1 MQFVIALLLSI
12 FERHALDALEDGA
25 AGTFGIDAR
34 ADQSHGIQN
43 LKEKVSETLRVFQQ
57 TGVLHEREY
66 DERVSPSVHG
76 APRNAEEGK
85 EVLGRLQR
93 MDNFES
99 QDFDAMENDIERA
112 ANLNRDHLDYLV
124 EESWRWAFAF
134 FIGLAMGLCAFLV
147 DISLETLNNWK
158 FGAVDSVIRSRGGF
172 WRPYL
177 AFIGICLL
185 YSGISGALVSFG
197 SPLAA
202 GSGIPEIKTYLNGV
216 HVKGELSPSLES
228 PALQSCFCSDYAP
241 LEFMRIVRNHTSHGR
256 ALLKHL

>member
-1 MQFVIALLLSI
+1 MLAV
-12 FERHALDALEDGA
+12 
-25 AGTFGIDAR
+25 
-34 ADQSHGIQN
+34 
-43 LKEKVSETLRVFQQ
+43 
-57 TGVLHEREY
+57 
-66 DERVSPSVHG
+66 
-76 APRNAEEGK
+76 
-85 EVLGRLQR
+85 
-93 MDNFES
+93 
-99 QDFDAMENDIERA
+99 
-112 ANLNRDHLDYLV
+112 
-124 EESWRWAFAF
+124 

-185 YSGISGALVSFG
+185 YSGRAPPASVQQRHAAFSTMLSAEECYSAPSFICSSSLDPCFHSASRIRAHLCNSASCHLRPKPKPGRIWGWVAAALQFGGDAGSSMSMCAGISGALVSFG